1 MAFCH
6 AEIMINGNPVL
17 GLYRVNVSDLA
28 YVSRYMLPP
37 SSGSKYVRRMSY
49 MYVLV

>member
-17 GLYRVNVSDLA
+17 GLWCVNVGDLA
-28 YVSRYMLPP
+28 DISRYMLPL
-37 SSGSKYVRRMSY
+37 SSGLNCVRWMSY